1 MEGMLKSIMDRLSK
15 LEKGKGKKNVVW
27 DEDLEDNYE
36 DTKWDEH
43 DKAEYEQKKKIERMK
58 VDNKKISE
66 RMEAMYMT
74 LLLSQGV
81 DDHLVVCNL
90 FPHLF
95 ISSMVTNH
103 FSSSPLY
110 SSSPISLSHSFS
122 IHPQLSIS
130 WRKKNIWITQLPFL
144 LLLPFFL
151 KQKSLELI
159 KLNGNFDL
167 IESLVF
173 SVYISVKEW
182 FWRCKKIT
190 QDHRSFVVSTPS

>member
-1 MEGMLKSIMDRLSK
+1 
-15 LEKGKGKKNVVW
+15 
-27 DEDLEDNYE
+27 
-36 DTKWDEH
+36 
-43 DKAEYEQKKKIERMK
+43 MK

-74 LLLSQGV
+74 LLKSQGV
-81 DDHLVVCNL
+81 EDHLVVFNL
-90 FPHLF
+90 FPHL

-110 SSSPISLSHSFS
+110 SPSPSSLSHSFS

-130 WRKKNIWITQLPFL
+130 WRKKNIRITQLPF

-151 KQKSLELI
+151 KQKSSELI
-159 KLNGNFDL
+159 KLNGNSDL

-182 FWRCKKIT
+182 FWRCKKIA
-190 QDHRSFVVSTPS
+190 QDHRNFVVSTPS

>member
-1 MEGMLKSIMDRLSK
+1 MTEEESKGNHDANTEGMLKSIMNRLSK
-15 LEKGKGKKNVVW
+15 LEKGEGKKNVVR

-58 VDNKKISE
+58 VVNKKISE
-66 RMEAMYMT
+66 RMKAMYTT
-74 LLLSQGV
+74 LLKSQGV

-110 SSSPISLSHSFS
+110 SPSPISLSHSFS

-130 WRKKNIWITQLPFL
+130 WRKKTFGSHNSLFSS
-144 LLLPFFL
+144 FFL
-151 KQKSLELI
+151 
-159 KLNGNFDL
+159 
-167 IESLVF
+167 
-173 SVYISVKEW
+173 SVSNKN
-182 FWRCKKIT
+182 
-190 QDHRSFVVSTPS
+190 H